1 MYKGFVPYEMVK
13 DLIELYENR
22 SVYQDWSETYADLTV
37 DIEVQKRLIQKIAKE
52 DK

>member
-22 SVYQDWSETYADLTV
+22 SKFQDWSNVYEELSEE
-37 DIEVQKRLIQKIAKE
+37 IKIQKK
-52 DK
+52 D